1 MKPRRGLSEI
11 IASLTVLIIVS
22 VLGVML
28 YSISTGAMSEQQNN
42 LLSQLRFEEEKARE
56 RFEIVG
62 VDLVSEDAGSNSI
75 RLWLLNYSN
84 DNTLK
89 VTISSIY
96 VNSQQASF
104 SMTNRIIEKN
114 IVSPIMVDLPSDLV
128 QKNSYNILVVSERGV
143 GNAYNWYYDP
153 EG

>member
-42 LLSQLRFEEEKARE
+42 LLSRISFEEGKARE

-62 VDLVSEDAGSNSI
+62 VEYFNSSSI
-75 RLWLLNYSN
+75 KLWLLNYSN

-89 VTISSIY
+89 VTISQVYI
-96 VNSQQASF
+96 NDIQELITAE
-104 SMTNRIIEKN
+104 TRTIEKN
-114 IVSPIMVDLPSDLV
+114 IVSTIMVTLRDHKVFTSGR
-128 QKNSYNILVVSERGV
+128 SYNILVVSERGV
-143 GNAYNWYYDP
+143 GNACTWICS
-153 EG
+153 

>member
-42 LLSQLRFEEEKARE
+42 LLSQLSFEEGKARE

-62 VDLVSEDAGSNSI
+62 VEYFNSSSI
-75 RLWLLNYSN
+75 KLWLLNYSN

-114 IVSPIMVDLPSDLV
+114 IVSPITVTLPSDLV
-128 QKNSYNILVVSERGV
+128 QDNSYNILVVSERGV
-143 GNAYNWYYDP
+143 GNACTWICS
-153 EG
+153 

>member
-1 MKPRRGLSEI
+1 MKPRRGVSEI

-42 LLSQLRFEEEKARE
+42 LLSKLSFEEEKARE

-62 VDLVSEDAGSNSI
+62 VEYTDDRSI
-75 RLWLLNYSN
+75 TLWVLNYSN

-96 VNSQQASF
+96 VNNQQASIL
-104 SMTNRIIEKN
+104 MTPRTIEKN
-114 IVSPIMVDLPSDLV
+114 TVYPITVTLPSDMPNLTPD
-128 QKNSYNILVVSERGV
+128 KSYNILVVSERGV
-143 GNAYNWYYDP
+143 GNACTWIYS
-153 EG
+153 

>member
-1 MKPRRGLSEI
+1 
-11 IASLTVLIIVS
+11 
-22 VLGVML
+22 
-28 YSISTGAMSEQQNN
+28 MSEQQNN
-42 LLSQLRFEEEKARE
+42 LLSQLSFEEGKARE

-114 IVSPIMVDLPSDLV
+114 IVSHIMVDLPSDLV
-128 QKNSYNILVVSERGV
+128 RKNSYNILVVSERGV
-143 GNAYNWYYDP
+143 GSAYNWYYDP

>member
-42 LLSQLRFEEEKARE
+42 LLSQLSFEEGKARE

-62 VDLVSEDAGSNSI
+62 VEYFNSSSI
-75 RLWLLNYSN
+75 KLWLLNYSN
-84 DNTLK
+84 DETLK

-104 SMTNRIIEKN
+104 PMTNRIIEKN
-114 IVSPIMVDLPSDLV
+114 IVSPITVTLPSDLV
-128 QKNSYNILVVSERGV
+128 QDNSYNILVVSERGV
-143 GNAYNWYYDP
+143 GNAYTWTYS
-153 EG
+153 

>member
-1 MKPRRGLSEI
+1 MKPRRGISEI

-42 LLSQLRFEEEKARE
+42 LLSQLRFEEGKARE

-62 VDLVSEDAGSNSI
+62 VEYAGSRSI
-75 RLWLLNYSN
+75 KLWLLNYSN

-104 SMTNRIIEKN
+104 PMTNRIIEKN
-114 IVSPIMVDLPSDLV
+114 IVSPITITLPSDLV
-128 QKNSYNILVVSERGV
+128 KDNSYNILVVSERGV
-143 GNAYNWYYDP
+143 GNACSWIYY
-153 EG
+153 

>member
-1 MKPRRGLSEI
+1 
-11 IASLTVLIIVS
+11 
-22 VLGVML
+22 
-28 YSISTGAMSEQQNN
+28 MSEQQNN
-42 LLSQLRFEEEKARE
+42 LLSKLSFEEEKARE

-62 VDLVSEDAGSNSI
+62 VEYTDDCSI
-75 RLWLLNYSN
+75 TLWVLNYSN

-114 IVSPIMVDLPSDLV
+114 IVSPITVDLQYDLI
-128 QKNSYNILVVSERGV
+128 QDNSYNILVVSERGV
-143 GNAYNWYYDP
+143 GNACTWIYS
-153 EG
+153 

>member
-42 LLSQLRFEEEKARE
+42 LLSQLSFEEGKARE

-62 VDLVSEDAGSNSI
+62 VEYFNSSSI
-75 RLWLLNYSN
+75 KLWLLNYSN
-84 DNTLK
+84 DDTLK

-104 SMTNRIIEKN
+104 PMTNRIIEKN
-114 IVSPIMVDLPSDLV
+114 IVSPITVTLPSDLV
-128 QKNSYNILVVSERGV
+128 QDNSYNILVVSERGV
-143 GNAYNWYYDP
+143 GNAYTWTYS
-153 EG
+153 

>member
-1 MKPRRGLSEI
+1 MKPRRGISEI

-62 VDLVSEDAGSNSI
+62 VEYFNSSSI
-75 RLWLLNYSN
+75 KLWLLNYSN

-96 VNSQQASF
+96 VNSQQAF
-104 SMTNRIIEKN
+104 PTMTNRIIEKN
-114 IVSPIMVDLPSDLV
+114 IVSNVTVRLPFPLTSGE
-128 QKNSYNILVVSERGV
+128 YNILVVSERGV
-143 GNAYNWYYDP
+143 GNACTWIYS
-153 EG
+153 

>member
-42 LLSQLRFEEEKARE
+42 LLSKLSFEEEKARE

-62 VDLVSEDAGSNSI
+62 VEYTDDRSI
-75 RLWLLNYSN
+75 TLWVLNYSN

-104 SMTNRIIEKN
+104 EMTNRIIEKN
-114 IVSPIMVDLPSDLV
+114 IVSPVTVILPSEILLT
-128 QKNSYNILVVSERGV
+128 KGHSYNILVVSERGV
-143 GNAYNWYYDP
+143 GNACTWIYS
-153 EG
+153 